1 MDRNSFSHRE
11 MLRAAAVSGAAGAIK
26 GIMLLE
32 NVLFL
37 SVRRKDFSLM
47 KRWNFLRCCAGD
59 SATVTRLWAAIC
71 FAIFSLLIL
80 PAAYGQDLRVSLLG
94 TGFVQPAMDRFGPST
109 LVEAGG
115 EKLLFD
121 CGRGCLQRL
130 TQLGVPLKDVNKLFI
145 THFHSDHLVG
155 IDDLWLTGWI
165 RGRTDVPLEVWGPPG
180 TRAMMENLVKAF
192 DLDIQIR
199 RTAGN
204 SEGIK
209 VTVHEIKEGVVYER
223 GGVKVTA
230 FDIAH
235 GNIKP
240 ALGFRVDYRGRS
252 VAMSGDTAVSE
263 NLIRFSRGVD
273 LLIHEVSAAPQTGIA
288 MHVTPEEAGQVFDRV
303 KPKLAVYSH
312 IILPPNLTPS
322 ELIARTRQTYK
333 GPLEVGEDLMVI
345 NIGETINIQPR
356 SKE

>member
-1 MDRNSFSHRE
+1 MDRNSFNLRA
-11 MLRAAAVSGAAGAIK
+11 MLRAAAVPSAAGAIR

-32 NVLFL
+32 NVISP
-37 SVRRKDFSLM
+37 SVSHKGFSGVRCRNL
-47 KRWNFLRCCAGD
+47 LRCCGGD
-59 SATVTRLWAAIC
+59 SATMTRLWTAIC
-71 FAIFSLLIL
+71 FALISLLML

-180 TRAMMENLVKAF
+180 TQAMMENLVKAF

-199 RTAGN
+199 RNAGN

-240 ALGFRVDYRGRS
+240 ALGFRVDYRGHS
-252 VAMSGDTAVSE
+252 VAMSGDTAFSE

-273 LLIHEVSAAPQTGIA
+273 LLIHEVSASPQTGVA
-288 MHVTPEEAGQVFDRV
+288 VHVTPEEAGQVFDRV

-312 IILPPNLTPS
+312 IILPPNFTLS
-322 ELIARTRQTYK
+322 DLVARTRQTYK

-345 NIGETINIQPR
+345 IVGETVKIQPR

>member
-1 MDRNSFSHRE
+1 M
-11 MLRAAAVSGAAGAIK
+11 
-26 GIMLLE
+26 
-32 NVLFL
+32 
-37 SVRRKDFSLM
+37 
-47 KRWNFLRCCAGD
+47 
-59 SATVTRLWAAIC
+59 
-71 FAIFSLLIL
+71 L

-165 RGRTDVPLEVWGPPG
+165 RGRSDVPLEVWGPPG

-199 RTAGN
+199 RTAAN

-252 VAMSGDTAVSE
+252 IAMSGDTAVSE

-273 LLIHEVSAAPQTGIA
+273 LLIHEVSASPQTGVA
-288 MHVTPEEAGQVFDRV
+288 VHVTPEEAGQVFDRV

-312 IILPPNLTPS
+312 IILPPNFTPGD
-322 ELIARTRQTYK
+322 LVARTRQTYK

-345 NIGETINIQPR
+345 TIGETVNIQPR

>member
-1 MDRNSFSHRE
+1 MDRNSFSLRAI
-11 MLRAAAVSGAAGAIK
+11 LRAAAAPGAAGAVR

-32 NVLFL
+32 NVISPAVSHKGF
-37 SVRRKDFSLM
+37 SGVRCRNL
-47 KRWNFLRCCAGD
+47 LRCCGGD

-71 FAIFSLLIL
+71 FAIFSLLML

-94 TGFVQPAMDRFGPST
+94 TGFVHPAMDRFGPST
-109 LVEAGG
+109 LVGAGG

-199 RTAGN
+199 RNAGN

-240 ALGFRVDYRGRS
+240 ALGFRVDYRGHS
-252 VAMSGDTAVSE
+252 VAMLGDTAVSE
-263 NLIRFSRGVD
+263 NLVWFSRGVD
-273 LLIHEVSAAPQTGIA
+273 LLIHEVSASPQTGVA
-288 MHVTPEEAGQVFDRV
+288 VHVTPEEAGQVFDRV

-312 IILPPNLTPS
+312 IILPPNFTPGD
-322 ELIARTRQTYK
+322 LVARTRQTYK
-333 GPLEVGEDLMVI
+333 GPLEVGEDLMAI
-345 NIGETINIQPR
+345 NVGESVKIQPR
-356 SKE
+356 SK